1 MPFRLDQKENF
12 RIRNEKRGDGQMMDV
27 LIIIVLCFLG
37 TGIGFTALVLNE
49 VVRDISEI
57 RYILELEARTKK

>member
-1 MPFRLDQKENF
+1 
-12 RIRNEKRGDGQMMDV
+12 MMDI
-27 LIIIVLCFLG
+27 LILIVLCFLG

-57 RYILELEARTKK
+57 RYVLELEQRAKK

>member
-1 MPFRLDQKENF
+1 MID
-12 RIRNEKRGDGQMMDV
+12 I
-27 LIIIVLCFLG
+27 LILIVLCFLG

-57 RYILELEARTKK
+57 RYVLELEKREQK

>member
-1 MPFRLDQKENF
+1 MID
-12 RIRNEKRGDGQMMDV
+12 I
-27 LIIIVLCFLG
+27 LILIVLCFLG

-57 RYILELEARTKK
+57 RYVLELEERNQK

>member
-1 MPFRLDQKENF
+1 
-12 RIRNEKRGDGQMMDV
+12 MMDV

>member
-1 MPFRLDQKENF
+1 
-12 RIRNEKRGDGQMMDV
+12 MMDV

-37 TGIGFTALVLNE
+37 TGIGFIALVLNE